1 MIKKAD
7 YTRENYDRDR
17 SIVDFVERQG
27 IDFSN
32 TYEDVDLKRDLLKK
46 VVGLKNLRS
55 GKDSS
60 RTPYSPVD
68 DCGDA
73 QVAEVALKYYDT
85 ALKRLEEYRLGE
97 RVLRDVTI
105 KNKKDLTSRLPV
117 MASSAVQ
124 NSNTEQLVLNLGM
137 SGYANEEFY
146 TGTRRR

>member
-1 MIKKAD
+1 MTKKAD
-7 YTRENYDRDR
+7 YPKEDYDRDR
-17 SIVDFVERQG
+17 RIVDFVERQG